1 MDESDIQ
8 DKIKKINKYVKK
20 HNEQAEEWGDV
31 ELVFAYLEED
41 TIKILGFDES
51 DNTIK
56 NKLDKILLHKIEI
69 ILENN
74 KAELKKLKK
83 KRKQIL

>member
-1 MDESDIQ
+1 M
-8 DKIKKINKYVKK
+8 
-20 HNEQAEEWGDV
+20 